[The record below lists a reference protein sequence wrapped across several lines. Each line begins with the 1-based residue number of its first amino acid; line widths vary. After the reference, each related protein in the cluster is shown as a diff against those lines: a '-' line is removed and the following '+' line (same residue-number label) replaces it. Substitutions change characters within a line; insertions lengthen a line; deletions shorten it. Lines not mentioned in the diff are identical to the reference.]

1 MKEVIKITNNN
12 ILILILITATI
23 LRFFNFHEIP
33 FTHDEFSAIFR
44 TNFKNFAELIE
55 KGVKIDGHPAGIQVF
70 LYYWTRLFGTTEWV
84 VKLPF
89 AIFGIL
95 SVYLIFLI
103 AEKWF
108 NESVGLISAA
118 FLASIQYTVMY
129 SQIARPYI
137 SGLFFSLL
145 MVYYWSKII
154 RTPERQF
161 LKNSIIFI
169 ISASL
174 CTYNHHFSLLFAA
187 LVGFSGLFLIRRQY
201 VIKYLVSGII
211 IFILYLP
218 HLNIFLYQLSIGGI
232 EGWLGKPQNDFILKY
247 IAYTF
252 NFSNLSLLLVLF
264 LIMYGYYRKPAIE
277 RTSYKLY
284 LLFGCWFLI
293 PFLTGFLYSRFG
305 SAVLQYSVL
314 IFSFPYLLFLFFG
327 HIKNLKPNTNLT
339 LVSLILVVNIFSLV
353 YSRQHYKLFYNS
365 PFKEIIIDYQEAKNS
380 NKNMLSIIDSHE
392 KISKYYLSELKIDSD
407 FVWFSSFGS
416 EKEFKQFIE
425 EKSKEYS
432 MLYFGALSSNNP
444 LTIPVIEDY
453 FPGILTQKNYVGGAS
468 YLFSKEDNDGHDVVN
483 LLNFELIDNI
493 SWGNINNSKFIDSF
507 FFSEHT
513 SYLIDSLTEYGPTFT
528 GKLDTMITH
537 ENNFIDISIK
547 VRAKNPENLKEVFLI
562 AQLESNNK
570 LIDWG
575 GTNFEKLITGN
586 SNKDEWITIHYSIKL
601 SDVNMNFRDIILKTF
616 IWNKGGNTFSIDDFK
631 IKVREGNPVVYGLIE
646 KFN

>member
-1 MKEVIKITNNN
+1 MKQVIKITNNK

-44 TNFKNFAELIE
+44 TNFKSFAELIE
-55 KGVKIDGHPAGIQVF
+55 KGIKIDGHPAGIQVF
-70 LYYWTRLFGTTEWV
+70 LFYWTRLFGTTEWV

-103 AEKWF
+103 AKKWF

-154 RTPERQF
+154 RTPEKQF
-161 LKNSIIFI
+161 IKNSILFI
-169 ISASL
+169 ISASI

-187 LVGFSGLFLIRRQY
+187 LVGVSGLFLIRKQY
-201 VIKYLVSGII
+201 IFKYIILGII

-218 HLNIFLYQLSIGGI
+218 HLSIFLYQLSIGGI
-232 EGWLGKPQNDFILKY
+232 EGWLAKPQNDFILKY

-252 NFSNLSLLLVLF
+252 NFSNLSLILVLF
-264 LIMYGYYRKPAIE
+264 LIMYGYYWKPAIE
-277 RTSYKLY
+277 RTSYKIY
-284 LLFGCWFLI
+284 LLFGSWFLI

-314 IFSFPYLLFLFFG
+314 IFSFPYLLFLLFG
-327 HIKNLKPNTNLT
+327 HIKILKPNTNLI
-339 LVSLILVVNIFSLV
+339 LVTLILVVNIFSLV
-353 YSRQHYKLFYNS
+353 YGRKHYKLFYNS
-365 PFKEIIIDYQEAKNS
+365 PFKEILIDHQEAKNT

-392 KISKYYLSELKIDSD
+392 KITKYYLSELKIDSD
-407 FVWFSSFGS
+407 FVWFSSLGS

-444 LTIPVIEDY
+444 LTIPVIEDF
-453 FPGILTQKNYVGGAS
+453 FPGLLIQKNYVGGAS
-468 YLFSKEDNDGHDVVN
+468 YLFTKEDIKEHDVVN
-483 LLNFELIDNI
+483 LLNFEFVDNI
-493 SWGNINNSKFIDSF
+493 SWSNINNSKFIDSV
-507 FFSEHT
+507 FFSENT

-547 VRAKNPENLKEVFLI
+547 VKAKNPEKLKEAILV
-562 AQLESNNK
+562 AQLESNNN

-575 GTNFEKLITGN
+575 GTNFEKLITDN
-586 SNKDEWITIHYSIKL
+586 SNSDEWITIHYSIKL
-601 SDVNMNFRDIILKTF
+601 SDVNMNFKDIVFNTF
-616 IWNKGGNTFSIDDFK
+616 VWNKGRNTFLIDDFK
-631 IKVREGNPVVYGLIE
+631 INIREGNPVVYGLTE